1 MDVKITAVEQAWL
14 DGFNNRFNTN
24 YVNGEVMAI
33 ATDKFD
39 IIKRNITQ
47 FNRTIAQGN
56 AIDII
61 RIGA

>member
-14 DGFNNRFNTN
+14 DGFNNCFNTN

-33 ATDKFD
+33 TIDKFD
-39 IIKRNITQ
+39 IIKRNINQ